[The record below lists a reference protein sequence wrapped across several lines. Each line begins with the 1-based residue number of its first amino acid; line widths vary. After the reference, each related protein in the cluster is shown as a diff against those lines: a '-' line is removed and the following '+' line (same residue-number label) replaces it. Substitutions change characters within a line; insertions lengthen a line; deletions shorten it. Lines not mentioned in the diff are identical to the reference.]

1 MEAGKKCASWEEY
14 MANQS
19 DKTLDIIIPVFNE
32 MEAISE
38 FHTQLM
44 ETVNTL
50 SINTRI
56 FYVNDG
62 STDETQQVLNK
73 LAEKDERISI
83 IQLSRNFGHQAALTA
98 GLEHVTADYVISMDG
113 DGQHPPAMIPE
124 MLELAEQGY
133 DMVLTQR
140 LGEDGLSPFKKIT
153 SKGFYWFLNRIGS
166 TDVMPG
172 GADFRLLNRE
182 VVESINEMPE
192 YHRFLRG
199 MVSWVGFKKAILPF
213 TPPERIAGK
222 SKYSLKKMLRLASD
236 AIFSFSLV
244 PLMISI
250 SIGVGFLV
258 LALIEA
264 IYVLSFWISG
274 NTQNLAPGWSSLM
287 FMLLVV
293 GGAIMISLGLI
304 GTYIGY
310 IFQEVKQRP
319 KYIIRKSGSKF
330 QQKENK

>member
-1 MEAGKKCASWEEY
+1 

-19 DKTLDIIIPVFNE
+19 IKSLDIIVPVYNE
-32 MEAISE
+32 DEVIST
-38 FHTQLM
+38 FHTLLISIV
-44 ETVNTL
+44 ETL
-50 SINTRI
+50 PLNTRI
-56 FYVNDG
+56 FYINDG
-62 STDETQQVLNK
+62 SSDQTQQEL
-73 LAEKDERISI
+73 EKISI
-83 IQLSRNFGHQAALTA
+83 KDNRVSIIELSRNFGHQAALTA
-98 GLEHVTADYVISMDG
+98 GLEACSADYVISMDG
-113 DGQHPPAMIPE
+113 DGQHPPSMIPE
-124 MLELAEQGY
+124 MLALAEQGY

-140 LGEDGLSPFKKIT
+140 LEEQGLSSFKKMT
-153 SKGFYWFLNRIGS
+153 SKGFYWFLNRIGN

-172 GADFRLLNRE
+172 GADFRLLSRE
-182 VVESINEMPE
+182 VVETLNIMPE

-199 MVSWVGFKKAILPF
+199 MVSWVGYKKAILPF
-213 TPPERIAGK
+213 TPPERLAGK
-222 SKYSLKKMLRLASD
+222 SKYSIKKMFTLASD

-250 SIGVGFLV
+250 SIGIGFIL
-258 LALIEA
+258 LAIVEA
-264 IYVLSFWISG
+264 LYVLSFWISG

-319 KYIIRKSGSKF
+319 KYIIKKSGSKF
-330 QQKENK
+330 SSIEINKS

>member
-1 MEAGKKCASWEEY
+1 
-14 MANQS
+14 MANQYEKS
-19 DKTLDIIIPVFNE
+19 LDIIIPVYNE
-32 MEAISE
+32 TEAISDFNE
-38 FHTQLM
+38 QLISII
-44 ETVNTL
+44 NTL
-50 SINTRI
+50 SPRTRVLYI
-56 FYVNDG
+56 NDG
-62 STDETQQVLNK
+62 SKDGTQQILQK
-73 LAEKDERISI
+73 LAAEDEKINI
-83 IQLSRNFGHQAALTA
+83 IELSRNFGHQAALTA
-98 GLEHVTADYVISMDG
+98 GLANSNADYVISMDG
-113 DGQHPPAMIPE
+113 DGQHPPSMIPE
-124 MLELAEQGY
+124 MISLAEQGY

-140 LGEDGLSPFKKIT
+140 LEEEGLSPFKKLT
-153 SKGFYWFLNRIGS
+153 SKGFYWFLNKIGT

-172 GADFRLLNRE
+172 GADFRLLNRD
-182 VVESINEMPE
+182 VVETINEMPE

-199 MVSWVGFKKAILPF
+199 MVSWVGYKKAILPF

-222 SKYSLKKMLRLASD
+222 SKYSLKKMFRLASD

-250 SIGVGFLV
+250 SIGVGFLF

-264 IYVLSFWISG
+264 IYVLSFWITG

-319 KYIIRKSGSKF
+319 KYIIRKSGSTIHPTEK
-330 QQKENK
+330 N